1 MPKSLYEEAIAEAKE
16 LKSVA
21 EQNAKNAIIEAITP
35 KIRNFIEDQ
44 LLSSD
49 NETIDENQ
57 DFLSETVS
65 ELVQTDEE
73 SVELD
78 ESAMIALI
86 EMLGGS
92 EASDALKN
100 QGTKEELEGAILNTL
115 SEMNDSDRDKL
126 VKIAEEINK
135 NVNNLE
141 SMDISI
147 DDSQKVENK
156 IMPDNDDVLY
166 EVDLND
172 LAEMV
177 GDEMEEEEIIDLG
190 EVDDMDNN
198 DADEEYMMSLDELIN
213 EAVIAVEIGDAEIDP
228 DEIKAYLQPEDD
240 EDLEGDEDLDMEDDE
255 ELVLDD
261 EDEMESDEEEMDDD
275 LEEMYEI
282 DESVLRKELARLR
295 TMSEGD
301 ASKMASHFGGGS
313 ATKDPLA
320 MTDADMN
327 VLKELRNVK
336 RSLKKKSRTNRALGE
351 KLNEYRSAVKT
362 LREQLTDLNLFN
374 AKLLY
379 VNKLLQNSDVNASQ
393 KKTIIQSLDNAKSLR
408 EVKLLYRSLTESI
421 NESKSAKLS
430 ESKVRKALGSS
441 SRTTGRSSS
450 HPDAGAEMD
459 RWATLAGLK

>member
-1 MPKSLYEEAIAEAKE
+1 
-16 LKSVA
+16 
-21 EQNAKNAIIEAITP
+21 
-35 KIRNFIEDQ
+35 
-44 LLSSD
+44 
-49 NETIDENQ
+49 
-57 DFLSETVS
+57 
-65 ELVQTDEE
+65 
-73 SVELD
+73 
-78 ESAMIALI
+78 
-86 EMLGGS
+86 MLGGTD
-92 EASDALKN
+92 ASDALKN
-100 QGTKEELEGAILNTL
+100 QGTKRELEGAILNTL
-115 SEMNDSDRDKL
+115 SEMNDSDRNKL
-126 VKIAEEINK
+126 VKIAEDISK

-172 LAEMV
+172 LAEMID
-177 GDEMEEEEIIDLG
+177 GEMEEEDIIDLG
-190 EVDDMDNN
+190 EADDMDSN
-198 DADEEYMMSLDELIN
+198 DTDEEYMMSLDELIN

-240 EDLEGDEDLDMEDDE
+240 EDLEGDEELDMEDDE
-255 ELVLDD
+255 EDLALDD
-261 EDEMESDEEEMDDD
+261 EMDSDEDEEEMDAD

-336 RSLKKKSRTNRALGE
+336 RSLKKKSRTNRALSE

-379 VNKLLQNSDVNASQ
+379 VNKLLQNSDVNTSQ